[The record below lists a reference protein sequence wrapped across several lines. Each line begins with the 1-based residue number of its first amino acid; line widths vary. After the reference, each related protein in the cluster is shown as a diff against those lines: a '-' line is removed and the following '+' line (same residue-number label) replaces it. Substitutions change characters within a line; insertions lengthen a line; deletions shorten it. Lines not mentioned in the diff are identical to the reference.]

1 MQNLFS
7 TGLPLL
13 ANVHSLDEFYN
24 GVVLFHS
31 EEEKEQLEFL
41 LGGQTDEIRKL
52 IEPKE
57 HEIDGLA
64 GRMAMD
70 FNSSDQEVQPSNIRY
85 MLLQHTLG
93 RFMNE
98 CLLEYRSGYDVTSVI
113 GRWQQKNA
121 RD

>member
-1 MQNLFS
+1 MRAIPRF
-7 TGLPLL
+7 L
-13 ANVHSLDEFYN
+13 APSILKSSQRGKFAPEP
-24 GVVLFHS
+24 
-31 EEEKEQLEFL
+31 
-41 LGGQTDEIRKL
+41 RKL

-57 HEIDGLA
+57 HEIAGLA

-121 RD
+121 RN